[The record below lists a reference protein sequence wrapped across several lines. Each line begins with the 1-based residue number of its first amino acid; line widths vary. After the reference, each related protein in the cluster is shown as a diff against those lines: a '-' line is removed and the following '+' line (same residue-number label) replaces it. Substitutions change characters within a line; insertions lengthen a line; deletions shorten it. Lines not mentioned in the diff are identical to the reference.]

1 MGTYLLVFT
10 ALCCVAVFMRKRT
23 VGGAGPYKNNR
34 KE

>member
-1 MGTYLLVFT
+1 MIAYLCVF
-10 ALCCVAVFMRKRT
+10 AGLCGVAVFMRKRA